1 MGPCQLG
8 GASHVGHSYCN
19 HDEAMLTA
27 TSVRSTPFDATAFDE
42 FLATRDE
49 PAWVTDLRRGAFET
63 YREMLATELDPEE
76 WKRVDIRAFR
86 PEKFTI
92 PAVSQVTTAFGTL
105 LADRAE
111 FGGVVSHV
119 DGICS
124 RATLHEKWA
133 KQGVLFGN
141 LSDLVRDHGD
151 VLKPY
156 LMTTAV
162 KPDADRFSAWHAA
175 FWTGG
180 TVLFVPRNV
189 QVTEPL
195 YSLIGLAADGAA
207 DFSHTLIILSE
218 GASATLLEETSS
230 ATKDAAGL
238 HVGAVELLLA
248 PRSNLRY
255 VQLQNWND
263 KVWHFA
269 HQAGRVQA
277 DASLQWTAGALGSKL
292 THIHQDVF
300 LDGKGASAEVNGVTF
315 ATDRQVISY
324 YTQQTHNAPNT
335 RSDLLYKDVVR
346 DRARC
351 IWRGMIKVAKDA
363 QKTDGY
369 QRNDSLLM
377 SDECRADAIPGLEIE
392 ADDVRCTH
400 GATCGRVDE
409 EQLFYCMC
417 RGLNRTEAMH
427 MIVEGFFQRVYD
439 RIPVEIV
446 RETLG
451 QAVEKKLG
459 IGGE

>member
-1 MGPCQLG
+1 M
-8 GASHVGHSYCN
+8 S
-19 HDEAMLTA
+19 A
-27 TSVRSTPFDATAFDE
+27 TISTPLPQTAFDAAAFE
-42 FLATRDE
+42 RFLSGRTE
-49 PAWVTDLRRGAFET
+49 PAWVVDLRRGAFEA
-63 YREMLATELDPEE
+63 YRESLNQELDPEE

-86 PEKFTI
+86 PEKFSIQTGTNA
-92 PAVSQVTTAFGTL
+92 PALETL

-111 FGGVVSHV
+111 LAGVVSHL
-119 DGICS
+119 DGTCT
-124 RATLHEKWA
+124 RTTLDPKWSQ
-133 KQGVLFGN
+133 QGVLFGN
-141 LSDLVRDHGD
+141 LSDLIQTHGD
-151 VLKPY
+151 VLRPH
-156 LMTTAV
+156 LMTRAV
-162 KPDADRFSAWHAA
+162 KPETDRFAAWHGA

-180 TVLFVPRNV
+180 TVLYVPRNV

-195 YSLIGLAADGAA
+195 YSLIGLGAEAAA
-207 DFSHTLIILSE
+207 DFSHTLVILEE
-218 GASATLLEETSS
+218 GASATLLEETTS
-230 ATKDAAGL
+230 ASLTTTGL
-238 HVGAVELLLA
+238 HIGAVELLLA
-248 PRSNLRY
+248 DRSNLRY

-269 HQAGRVQA
+269 HQAGRVESG
-277 DASLQWTAGALGSKL
+277 ASLQWTVGGLGARLA
-292 THIHQDVF
+292 HIHQEVF
-300 LDGKGASAEVNGVTF
+300 LDGRGAAAEVNGVTF
-315 ATDRQVISY
+315 ATDRQLISY

-346 DRARC
+346 DKARC

-369 QRNDSLLM
+369 QRNDGLIM
-377 SDECRADAIPGLEIE
+377 SDTCRVDAIPGLEIE

-417 RGLNRTEAMH
+417 RGMTRSEAMH

-451 QAVEKKLG
+451 QAVERKLG
-459 IGGE
+459 IFG

>member
-1 MGPCQLG
+1 
-8 GASHVGHSYCN
+8 
-19 HDEAMLTA
+19 MLTA
-27 TSVRSTPFDATAFDE
+27 TSPRSTSFDAGAFE
-42 FLATRDE
+42 QFLATRNE
-49 PAWVTDLRRGAFET
+49 PAWVSDMRRRAFET
-63 YREMLATELDPEE
+63 YRELLVSELDPEE
-76 WKRVDIRAFR
+76 WKRVDIRSFR
-86 PEKFTI
+86 PERFSI
-92 PAVSQVTTAFGTL
+92 SAASQTSAAFGTL

-111 FGGVVSHV
+111 FAGVVSHV
-119 DGICS
+119 DGVCS
-124 RATLHEKWA
+124 RATLDEKYR

-151 VLKPY
+151 VLKAW
-156 LMTTAV
+156 LLTSAV
-162 KPDADRFSAWHAA
+162 KPDADRFAAWHAA

-180 TVLFVPRNV
+180 SVLYVPRNV
-189 QVTEPL
+189 QVTDPL

-207 DFSHTLIILSE
+207 DLSHTLVILEE

-230 ATKDAAGL
+230 ATSTASGL
-238 HVGAVELLLA
+238 HIGAVELLLA

-277 DASLQWTAGALGSKL
+277 DASLQWTVGALGSRL
-292 THIHQDVF
+292 SHIHQDVF
-300 LDGKGASAEVNGVTF
+300 LDGKGAAAEVNGVTF
-315 ATDRQVISY
+315 ATEKQLISY

-335 RSDLLYKDVVR
+335 RSDLLYKDVIR
-346 DRARC
+346 DKARC

-377 SDECRADAIPGLEIE
+377 SDDCRADAIPGLEIE

-427 MIVEGFFQRVYD
+427 MIVEGFFQRVFD

-451 QAVEKKLG
+451 QAVERKLG
-459 IGGE
+459 IGGNDH

>member
-1 MGPCQLG
+1 
-8 GASHVGHSYCN
+8 
-19 HDEAMLTA
+19 MLTVN
-27 TSVRSTPFDATAFDE
+27 SQRPVNFDADAFE
-42 FLATRDE
+42 QFLNSRRE
-49 PAWVTDLRRGAFET
+49 PAWVTEQRRKAFEI
-63 YREMLATELDPEE
+63 YCELLAAELDPEE

-86 PEKFTI
+86 ADKFSI
-92 PAVSQVTTAFGTL
+92 AKSKPLAAAFGTL

-111 FGGVVSHV
+111 FAGVVSHV
-119 DGICS
+119 DGHCS
-124 RATLHEKWA
+124 RATIDEKWV

-141 LSDLVRDHGD
+141 LSDILQSHGD
-151 VLKPY
+151 VLKPH
-156 LMTTAV
+156 LLSNAVTADV
-162 KPDADRFSAWHAA
+162 DRIAAWHAA

-180 TVLFVPRNV
+180 TVLYVPRNV
-189 QVTEPL
+189 QITDPL
-195 YSLIGLAADGAA
+195 YSLIGLSQAGSADL
-207 DFSHTLIILSE
+207 SHTLIILEE

-230 ATKDAAGL
+230 ASTGAAGL
-238 HVGAVELLLA
+238 HVGAVELIVK
-248 PRSNLRY
+248 PRANLRY
-255 VQLQNWND
+255 VQLQNWNE

-269 HQAGRVQA
+269 HQAGRVHS
-277 DASLQWTAGALGSKL
+277 DASLQWTVAALGSKL
-292 THIHQDVF
+292 AHIHQKVF
-300 LDGKGASAEVNGVTF
+300 LDGRGAAAEVNGVTF
-315 ATDRQVISY
+315 ATDRQLISY
-324 YTQQTHNAPNT
+324 YTQQTHNAPDT

-346 DRARC
+346 DTARC

-377 SDECRADAIPGLEIE
+377 SDDCRVDAIPGLEIE

-409 EQLFYCMC
+409 EQLFYGMC
-417 RGLNRTEAMH
+417 RGLRRQEAMH

-451 QAVEKKLG
+451 QAVERKLG

>member
-1 MGPCQLG
+1 M
-8 GASHVGHSYCN
+8 S
-19 HDEAMLTA
+19 A
-27 TSVRSTPFDATAFDE
+27 TLSTPLPQTAFDSAAFE
-42 FLATRDE
+42 KFLAGRNE
-49 PAWVTDLRRGAFET
+49 PAWLVDQRRGAFEA
-63 YREMLATELDPEE
+63 YRESLNQELDPEE

-86 PEKFTI
+86 PEKFSI
-92 PAVSQVTTAFGTL
+92 QAGPQSTTALETL

-111 FGGVVSHV
+111 FAGAVCHL
-119 DGICS
+119 DGACT
-124 RATLHEKWA
+124 RASLSEKWT
-133 KQGVLFGN
+133 KLGVLFGN
-141 LSDLVRDHGD
+141 LSDLIQSHGD
-151 VLKPY
+151 ILRPH
-156 LMTTAV
+156 LMTRAV
-162 KPDADRFSAWHAA
+162 KPDADRFSAWHAT

-180 TVLFVPRNV
+180 TVLYVPRNV
-189 QVTEPL
+189 EVNEPL
-195 YSLIGLAADGAA
+195 YSLIGLGAEAAA
-207 DFSHTLIILSE
+207 DFSHTLVILEE
-218 GASATLLEETSS
+218 GASATLLEETTS
-230 ATKDAAGL
+230 ATLTATGL
-238 HVGAVELLLA
+238 HIGAVELLLA

-269 HQAGRVQA
+269 HQVGRVEES
-277 DASLQWTAGALGSKL
+277 ASLQWTVGGLGSRL
-292 THIHQDVF
+292 AHIHQEVF
-300 LDGKGASAEVNGVTF
+300 LDGRRAEAQVNGVTF
-315 ATDRQVISY
+315 ATDRQLISY

-346 DRARC
+346 DKARC

-369 QRNDSLLM
+369 QRNDGLIM
-377 SDECRADAIPGLEIE
+377 SDTCRVDAIPGLEIE

-417 RGLNRTEAMH
+417 RGMTRSEAMH

-451 QAVEKKLG
+451 QAVERKLG
-459 IGGE
+459 IGG

>member
-1 MGPCQLG
+1 
-8 GASHVGHSYCN
+8 
-19 HDEAMLTA
+19 
-27 TSVRSTPFDATAFDE
+27 
-42 FLATRDE
+42 
-49 PAWVTDLRRGAFET
+49 
-63 YREMLATELDPEE
+63 
-76 WKRVDIRAFR
+76 
-86 PEKFTI
+86 
-92 PAVSQVTTAFGTL
+92 
-105 LADRAE
+105 
-111 FGGVVSHV
+111 
-119 DGICS
+119 
-124 RATLHEKWA
+124 
-133 KQGVLFGN
+133 
-141 LSDLVRDHGD
+141 
-151 VLKPY
+151 
-156 LMTTAV
+156 
-162 KPDADRFSAWHAA
+162 
-175 FWTGG
+175 
-180 TVLFVPRNV
+180 
-189 QVTEPL
+189 
-195 YSLIGLAADGAA
+195 
-207 DFSHTLIILSE
+207 LIILEE

-230 ATKDAAGL
+230 ATATASGL

-269 HQAGRVQA
+269 HQAGRIQA
-277 DASLQWTAGALGSKL
+277 SASLQWTVGALGGKL
-292 THIHQDVF
+292 SHIHQDVY
-300 LDGKGASAEVNGVTF
+300 LDGKGAAAEVNGVTF
-315 ATDRQVISY
+315 ATERQVISY

-346 DRARC
+346 DKARC

-417 RGLNRTEAMH
+417 RGLNRSEAMH

-459 IGGE
+459 IGGV

>member
-1 MGPCQLG
+1 MS
-8 GASHVGHSYCN
+8 AT
-19 HDEAMLTA
+19 LTPA
-27 TSVRSTPFDATAFDE
+27 AQHTAFDAASFE
-42 FLATRDE
+42 KFLATRTE
-49 PAWVTDLRRGAFET
+49 PAWATELRRNAFEA
-63 YREMLATELDPEE
+63 YRESLLSELDPEE

-86 PEKFTI
+86 PEKFSI
-92 PAVSQVTTAFGTL
+92 PAASQSKQALETL

-111 FGGVVSHV
+111 FAGVVSHL
-119 DGICS
+119 DGACT
-124 RATLHEKWA
+124 RTTLSDKWA
-133 KQGVLFGN
+133 QKGVLFGN
-141 LSDLVRDHGD
+141 LSDLIQTHGD
-151 VLKPY
+151 VLRPH
-156 LMTTAV
+156 LMTRGV
-162 KPDADRFSAWHAA
+162 KPDSDRFSAWHAA

-180 TVLFVPRNV
+180 TVLYVPRNV
-189 QVTEPL
+189 EVNEPL
-195 YSLIGLAADGAA
+195 YSLIGLAAEAAA
-207 DFSHTLIILSE
+207 DFTHTLIILEE
-218 GASATLLEETSS
+218 GASATLLEETTS
-230 ATKDAAGL
+230 ASPTATGL

-248 PRSNLRY
+248 GQSNLRY

-269 HQAGRVQA
+269 HQVGRVEA
-277 DASLQWTAGALGSKL
+277 DASLQWTVGGLGAKL
-292 THIHQDVF
+292 AHIHQDVF
-300 LDGKGASAEVNGVTF
+300 LDGRGAEAEVNGVTF

-346 DRARC
+346 DKARV

-369 QRNDSLLM
+369 QRNDGLIM
-377 SDECRADAIPGLEIE
+377 SDTCRVDAIPGLEIE

-417 RGLNRTEAMH
+417 RGLTRSEAMH
-427 MIVEGFFQRVYD
+427 MIVQGFFQRVYD

-451 QAVEKKLG
+451 HAVERKLG
-459 IGGE
+459 IFG